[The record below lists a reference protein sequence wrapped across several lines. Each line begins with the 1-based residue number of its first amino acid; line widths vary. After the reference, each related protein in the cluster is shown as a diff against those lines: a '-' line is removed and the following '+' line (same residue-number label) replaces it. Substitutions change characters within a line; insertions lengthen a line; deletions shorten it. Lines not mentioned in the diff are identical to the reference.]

1 MPATFNSVDPRTGA
15 PVGDFAEATAADVAA
30 AVDAAERAFHAPAL
44 RDRDARAALLR
55 GAAARLRS
63 AADEV
68 VAVAGAETGLPE
80 GRLRGELERTAGQL
94 EAFAAVLDAGDYV
107 EAIIDTPDPAAT
119 PIPRPDVRRMLI
131 PIGPVAVFGASNFPL
146 AFSTAGGD
154 TASALAAGCPV
165 VVKGHPSHPGTGEL
179 VARELRA
186 AVADA
191 GLPDGTFAHLL
202 ASGVE
207 VGEAL
212 VDAPA
217 IAAVGFTG
225 STAGG
230 RAIVDRAARRPNPI
244 PVYAEMGSINPIV
257 VTDAALAA
265 RADAIADG
273 LVASVS
279 NFGGQLCT
287 KPGVV
292 FVPAG
297 DAGDGFAQAV
307 AAQLDRVEPT
317 VLLNE
322 RLRDALA
329 AAVERLGAQPEVQP
343 LGASPAFAGDGFR
356 HQPAAYEAP
365 AQAVAEG
372 SALLEEHFGPVVV
385 LLRYGSR
392 DELLAAL
399 GRIEGQLT
407 GSVHAQ
413 PDEDAELL
421 GPVTE
426 LLAARAGRVVYDGF
440 PTGVAVTHGMH
451 HGGPYPATSA
461 PAHTSVGMT
470 AIRRFLRPVAWQN
483 APAAV
488 LPPELRDENPLE
500 IWRRIDGE
508 TTRAPLADSARARQR
523 DPQRLPG

>member
-1 MPATFNSVDPRTGA
+1 MPASFNSVDPCTGT
-15 PVGDFAEATAADVAA
+15 PVAGYDEATPADVAA
-30 AVDAAERAFHAPAL
+30 AVDAAERAFQDPAL
-44 RDRDARAALLR
+44 RDRGARAALLR
-55 GAAARLRS
+55 GAATRLRD
-63 AADEV
+63 AGDEIV
-68 VAVAGAETGLPE
+68 DVAGQETGLPE
-80 GRLRGELERTAGQL
+80 ARLRSELERTAGQL
-94 EAFAAVLDAGDYV
+94 EAFAALIDAGDYV
-107 EAIIDTPDPAAT
+107 EAIIDTPDPHAV
-119 PIPRPDVRRMLI
+119 PIPRPDVRRMLV

-165 VVKGHPSHPGTGEL
+165 VVKGHPSHPGTGET
-179 VARELRA
+179 VAREVRSA
-186 AVADA
+186 AADA

-202 ASGVE
+202 AAGVE

-230 RAIVDRAARRPNPI
+230 RAIADRAARRPTPI

-257 VTDAALAA
+257 VTDAALEA
-265 RADAIADG
+265 RADRIADG

-292 FVPAG
+292 FVPHGPAG
-297 DAGDGFAQAV
+297 DAFARDV
-307 AAQLDRVEPT
+307 AARLDAVEPS

-329 AAVERLGAQPEVQP
+329 TAVERLEQQDGVER
-343 LGASPAFAGDGFR
+343 LGTAPRFAGDGFR
-356 HQPAAYEAP
+356 HQPIAYQAP
-365 AQAVAEG
+365 AADVADG
-372 SALLEEHFGPVVV
+372 SPLLEEHFGPVVV
-385 LLRYGSR
+385 LLRYA
-392 DELLAAL
+392 DPEQLLAAL
-399 GRIEGQLT
+399 QRIEGQLT
-407 GSVHAQ
+407 GSIHAQ
-413 PDEDAELL
+413 PGEDADLL
-421 GPVTE
+421 ARLTE
-426 LLAARAGRVVYDGF
+426 LLAARAGRIVYDGF

-483 APAAV
+483 APAQA
-488 LPPELRDENPLE
+488 LPPELRDENPLG
-500 IWRRIDGE
+500 IWRRVDGE
-508 TTRAPLADSARARQR
+508 LTR
-523 DPQRLPG
+523 DPL

>member
-1 MPATFNSVDPRTGA
+1 MPASFNSVDPHTA
-15 PVGDFAEATAADVAA
+15 TPIDSFDEASAADVAA
-30 AVDAAERAFHAPAL
+30 AVEAAERAFHDPAL
-44 RDRDARAALLR
+44 RDGAARMALLR
-55 GAAARLRS
+55 GAAARLR
-63 AADEV
+63 AAGDEIV
-68 VAVAGAETGLPE
+68 DVAGAETGLPE
-80 GRLRGELERTAGQL
+80 ARLRSELERTAGQL
-94 EAFAAVLDAGDYV
+94 EAFAALLEAGDYV
-107 EAIIDTPDPAAT
+107 EAIIDTPDPDAK
-119 PIPRPDVRRMLI
+119 PIPRPDVRRMLV

-179 VARELRA
+179 VAHEVRA
-186 AVADA
+186 AAAEA
-191 GLPDGTFAHLL
+191 GLPEGTFAHLL
-202 ASGVE
+202 AAGAA

-230 RAIVDRAARRPNPI
+230 RAIADRAARRPVPI

-257 VTDAALAA
+257 VTGAALAA
-265 RADAIADG
+265 RGQAIADG

-297 DAGDGFAQAV
+297 EEGDAFIRAV
-307 AAQLDRVEPT
+307 ATQLDRVEPT

-322 RLRDALA
+322 RLRDALR
-329 AAVERLGAQPEVQP
+329 AAVERLAEQPEVRP
-343 LGASPAFAGDGFR
+343 LGAAPAFAGDGYR

-365 AQAVAEG
+365 ASAVAAG
-372 SALLEEHFGPVVV
+372 PALLEEHFGPVVL
-385 LLRYGSR
+385 LLRYDDR

-399 GRIEGQLT
+399 RRVEGQLT
-407 GSVHAQ
+407 GSIHAQ

-421 GPVTE
+421 GSLTE

-451 HGGPYPATSA
+451 HGGPFPATSA

-483 APAAV
+483 APAAA
-488 LPPELRDENPLE
+488 LPPELRDENPLG
-500 IWRRIDGE
+500 IWRRVDGE
-508 TTRAPLADSARARQR
+508 LTRDRVPSERS
-523 DPQRLPG
+523 

>member
-1 MPATFNSVDPRTGA
+1 MATTFNSVDPRTGEPGPGYEEA
-15 PVGDFAEATAADVAA
+15 TTEDVQAAVATAADVH
-30 AVDAAERAFHAPAL
+30 RSGAL
-44 RDRDARAALLR
+44 ADHPKRAALLR
-55 GAAARLRS
+55 GAAARLR
-63 AADEV
+63 AAGDEI
-68 VAVAGAETGLPE
+68 VAIAMAETGLPE
-80 GRLRGELERTAGQL
+80 VRLRGELERTAGQL
-94 EAFAAVLDAGDYV
+94 EAFAAVVDAGDYV
-107 EAIIDTPDPAAT
+107 EAIIDTPDPDAK
-119 PIPRPDVRRMLI
+119 PIPRPDVRRMLV

-165 VVKGHPSHPGTGEL
+165 VVKGHPSHPGTGET

-191 GLPDGTFAHLL
+191 GLPEGTFAHLL
-202 ASGVE
+202 AAGVE

-230 RAIVDRAARRPNPI
+230 RAIADRAARRPQPI

-257 VTDAALAA
+257 VTDAALGA

-297 DAGDGFAQAV
+297 ETGDRFARDV
-307 AAQLDRVEPT
+307 AARLDAVEPT

-329 AAVERLGAQPEVQP
+329 DAVERLGARPEVRP
-343 LGASPAFAGDGFR
+343 LGERPAFAGEGFR

-365 AQAVAEG
+365 AAAVADAAE
-372 SALLEEHFGPVVV
+372 LLEEHFGPVVV
-385 LLRYGSR
+385 LLRYAGR
-392 DELLAAL
+392 EELLDAIA
-399 GRIEGQLT
+399 RIEGQLT
-407 GSVHAQ
+407 GSIHAQ
-413 PDEDAELL
+413 PEEDSELL
-421 GPVTE
+421 GALTE
-426 LLAARAGRVVYDGF
+426 ELAARAGRVVYDGF
-440 PTGVAVTHGMH
+440 PTGVAVTHGMQ
-451 HGGPYPATSA
+451 HGGPYPATSS

-483 APAAV
+483 APAEV
-488 LPPELRDENPLE
+488 LPPELRDLNPLGL
-500 IWRRIDGE
+500 WRRVDGE
-508 TTRAPLADSARARQR
+508 LTREPLS
-523 DPQRLPG
+523 

>member
-1 MPATFNSVDPRTGA
+1 LLFNWFSHRTSTVHAMPSTFNAVDPATGLPGESYD
-15 PVGDFAEATAADVAA
+15 EASAADVAA
-30 AVDAAERAFHAPAL
+30 AVDAAERAFHDPAL
-44 RDRDARAALLR
+44 RDRGARATLLR
-55 GAAARLRS
+55 GAAARLR
-63 AADEV
+63 AAGDEV
-68 VAVAGAETGLPE
+68 VAVAGSETGLPE
-80 GRLRGELERTAGQL
+80 ARLRSELERTAGQL

-107 EAIIDTPDPAAT
+107 EAIIDTPDPDAK
-119 PIPRPDVRRMLI
+119 PIPRPDVRRMLV
-131 PIGPVAVFGASNFPL
+131 PIGPVVVFGASNFPL

-179 VARELRA
+179 VAREVKA

-191 GLPDGTFAHLL
+191 GLPEGTFEHLL
-202 ASGVE
+202 AAGVE

-217 IAAVGFTG
+217 VAAVGFTG

-230 RAIVDRAARRPNPI
+230 RALADRAARRPNPI

-257 VTDAALAA
+257 VTEAALAA
-265 RADAIADG
+265 RADAIAEG

-292 FVPAG
+292 FVPDGAAG
-297 DAGDGFAQAV
+297 DEFARTV
-307 AAQLDRVEPT
+307 AERLDAVEPT

-329 AAVERLGAQPEVQP
+329 AAVQRLIEEGEAEP
-343 LGASPAFAGDGFR
+343 LGRTPAFTGEGFR
-356 HQPAAYEAP
+356 HQPAAYEAQ
-365 AQAVAEG
+365 ASAVAEG
-372 SALLEEHFGPVVV
+372 AALLEEHFGPVVV
-385 LLRYGSR
+385 LLRYGAPE
-392 DELLAAL
+392 ELLAAI

-407 GSVHAQ
+407 GSIHAQ
-413 PDEDAELL
+413 PDDDAELL
-421 GPVTE
+421 ALLTE

-451 HGGPYPATSA
+451 HGGPYPAASF

-488 LPPELRDENPLE
+488 LPPELRDENPLG
-500 IWRRIDGE
+500 IWRRVDGE
-508 TTRAPLADSARARQR
+508 LTR
-523 DPQRLPG
+523 DPL

>member
-1 MPATFNSVDPRTGA
+1 MPSTFNAVDPATGLPGESYD
-15 PVGDFAEATAADVAA
+15 EASPADVEA
-30 AVDAAERAFHAPAL
+30 AVAAAERAFHDPAL
-44 RDRDARAALLR
+44 RDRGARAALLR
-55 GAAARLRS
+55 GAAARLR
-63 AADEV
+63 AAGDDVVEV
-68 VAVAGAETGLPE
+68 AQQETGLPE
-80 GRLRGELERTAGQL
+80 VRLRSELERTAGQL
-94 EAFAAVLDAGDYV
+94 EAFAALLDAGDYV
-107 EAIIDTPDPAAT
+107 EAIIDTPDPDAK
-119 PIPRPDVRRMLI
+119 PIPRPDVRRMLV

-179 VARELRA
+179 VAHEVRA
-186 AVADA
+186 AAADA
-191 GLPDGTFAHLL
+191 GLPEGTFAHLL
-202 ASGVE
+202 AAGVE

-230 RAIVDRAARRPNPI
+230 RAIADRAARRPQPI

-297 DAGDGFAQAV
+297 EAGDEFARTV
-307 AAQLDRVEPT
+307 AERLDAVEPA

-322 RLRDALA
+322 RLRDALVT
-329 AAVERLGAQPEVQP
+329 AVERLSEEATR
-343 LGASPAFAGDGFR
+343 LGSADEFAGKGFR
-356 HQPAAYEAP
+356 HQPTAYEAP
-365 AQAVAEG
+365 ASAVAE
-372 SALLEEHFGPVVV
+372 STALLEEHFGPVVV
-385 LLRYGSR
+385 LLRYGGR
-392 DELLAAL
+392 DELLEAIA
-399 GRIEGQLT
+399 RIEGQLT
-407 GSVHAQ
+407 GSIHAQ
-413 PDEDAELL
+413 PEEDAELL
-421 GPVTE
+421 RMLTE
-426 LLAARAGRVVYDGF
+426 ELAARAGRVVYDGF

-451 HGGPYPATSA
+451 HGGPFPATSS

-488 LPPELRDENPLE
+488 LPPAVRDENPLG
-500 IWRRIDGE
+500 IWRRVDGE
-508 TTRAPLADSARARQR
+508 LTRERR
-523 DPQRLPG
+523 

>member
-1 MPATFNSVDPRTGA
+1 MSATFNSVDPRTGL
-15 PVGDFAEATAADVAA
+15 PGDSYEEASAADVEAAVAA
-30 AVDAAERAFHAPAL
+30 AEQAFAHPAL

-55 GAAARLRS
+55 GAARRLRG
-63 AADEV
+63 
-68 VAVAGAETGLPE
+68 AGEEIVGTAEAETGLPE
-80 GRLRGELERTAGQL
+80 FRLRSELERTAGQL

-107 EAIIDTPDPAAT
+107 EAILDSPDPDAT
-119 PIPRPDVRRMLI
+119 PIPRPDVRRMLV

-165 VVKGHPSHPGTGEL
+165 VVKGHPSHPGTGEI
-179 VARELRA
+179 VAREVRA

-191 GLPDGTFAHLL
+191 GLPEGTFTHLL
-202 ASGVE
+202 AAGIE

-217 IAAVGFTG
+217 IQAVGFTG

-230 RAIVDRAARRPNPI
+230 RAIMDRAARRPQPI

-257 VTDAALAA
+257 VTEAALAA
-265 RADAIADG
+265 RGGPIAEG

-297 DAGDGFAQAV
+297 AAGDAFAADV
-307 AAQLDRVEPT
+307 AARLDAVEPT

-329 AAVERLGAQPEVQP
+329 AAVDRLAVTEGVEALGA
-343 LGASPAFAGDGFR
+343 APAFEGEGYR
-356 HQPAAYEAP
+356 RQPAAFQAP
-365 AQAVAEG
+365 AADVAGG
-372 SALLEEHFGPVVV
+372 SPLLQEHFGPVVL
-385 LLRYGSR
+385 LLRYAGR
-392 DELLAAL
+392 DDLLGAL

-407 GSVHAQ
+407 GTVHGEA
-413 PDEDAELL
+413 DADADLMA
-421 GPVTE
+421 
-426 LLAARAGRVVYDGF
+426 LLAEVLSARAGRVLFGGF

-451 HGGPYPATSA
+451 HGGPYPAASSG
-461 PAHTSVGMT
+461 AHTSVGMT

-483 APAAV
+483 APQAV
-488 LPPELRDENPLE
+488 LPPELQDGNPLG
-500 IWRRIDGE
+500 IWRRVDGE
-508 TTRAPLADSARARQR
+508 LSKD
-523 DPQRLPG
+523 G

>member
-1 MPATFNSVDPRTGA
+1 MPATFNAVDPATGVA
-15 PVGDFAEATAADVAA
+15 VAAYDEASAADVAA
-30 AVDAAERAFHAPAL
+30 AVDAAERAFHDPAL
-44 RDRDARAALLR
+44 RHRGARATL
-55 GAAARLRS
+55 LRS
-63 AADEV
+63 AAGRLRAAGDEIV
-68 VAVAGAETGLPE
+68 TVAGSETGLPE
-80 GRLRGELERTAGQL
+80 ARLRSELERTAGQL

-107 EAIIDTPDPAAT
+107 EAIIDTPDPDAK
-119 PIPRPDVRRMLI
+119 PIPRPDVRRMLV

-165 VVKGHPSHPGTGEL
+165 VVKGHPSHPGTGEI

-186 AVADA
+186 AVTDA
-191 GLPDGTFAHLL
+191 GLPHGTFAHLL
-202 ASGVE
+202 AAGIE

-230 RAIVDRAARRPNPI
+230 RALADRAARRPNPI
-244 PVYAEMGSINPIV
+244 PVYAEMGSVNPIV
-257 VTDAALAA
+257 VTEAALAA
-265 RADAIADG
+265 RGDAIADG
-273 LVASVS
+273 LVASVAS
-279 NFGGQLCT
+279 FGGQLCT

-292 FVPAG
+292 FVPDGAAG
-297 DAGDGFAQAV
+297 DEFASTV
-307 AAQLDRVEPT
+307 AARLDAVEPT

-329 AAVERLGAQPEVQP
+329 AALERLAQRPEVRP
-343 LGASPAFAGDGFR
+343 LGAAPAFAGEGYR

-365 AQAVAEG
+365 AGAVGDGAE
-372 SALLEEHFGPVVV
+372 LLEEHFGPVVV
-385 LLRYGSR
+385 LLRYGDP
-392 DELLAAL
+392 DELLDAIAQV
-399 GRIEGQLT
+399 EGQLT
-407 GSVHAQ
+407 GSIHAQ
-413 PDEDAELL
+413 PDDDAQLL
-421 GPVTE
+421 GALTE
-426 LLAARAGRVVYDGF
+426 LLAARAGRLVYDGF

-488 LPPELRDENPLE
+488 LPPELRDDNPLG
-500 IWRRIDGE
+500 IWRRVDGE
-508 TTRAPLADSARARQR
+508 LTREPVGA
-523 DPQRLPG
+523 

>member
-1 MPATFNSVDPRTGA
+1 MPSTFNAVDPATGL
-15 PVGDFAEATAADVAA
+15 PVAGYDEASAADVAN
-30 AVDAAERAFHAPAL
+30 AVAAAERAFHDPSL
-44 RDRDARAALLR
+44 RDRAARAALLR
-55 GAAARLRS
+55 EAAARLR
-63 AADEV
+63 AAGDEI
-68 VAVAGAETGLPE
+68 VAVAGSETGLPE
-80 GRLRGELERTAGQL
+80 ARLRSELERTAGQL
-94 EAFAAVLDAGDYV
+94 EAFAALIDAGDYV
-107 EAIIDTPDPAAT
+107 EAIIDTPDPDAK
-119 PIPRPDVRRMLI
+119 PIPRPDVRRMLV

-165 VVKGHPSHPGTGEL
+165 VVKGHPSHPGTGET

-191 GLPDGTFAHLL
+191 GLPEGTFAHLL
-202 ASGVE
+202 AAGVE

-230 RAIVDRAARRPNPI
+230 RAIADRAARRPQPI

-257 VTDAALAA
+257 VTDAALGA

-297 DAGDGFAQAV
+297 ETGDRFARDV
-307 AAQLDRVEPT
+307 AARLDAVEPT

-329 AAVERLGAQPEVQP
+329 DAVERLGARPEVRP
-343 LGASPAFAGDGFR
+343 LGERPAFAGEGFR

-365 AQAVAEG
+365 AAAVADAAE
-372 SALLEEHFGPVVV
+372 LLEEHFGPVVV
-385 LLRYGSR
+385 LLRYAGR
-392 DELLAAL
+392 EELLDAIA
-399 GRIEGQLT
+399 RIEGQLT
-407 GSVHAQ
+407 GSIHAQ
-413 PDEDAELL
+413 PEEDSELL
-421 GPVTE
+421 GALTE
-426 LLAARAGRVVYDGF
+426 ELAARAGRVVYDGF
-440 PTGVAVTHGMH
+440 PTGVAVTHGMQ
-451 HGGPYPATSA
+451 HGGPYPATSS

-483 APAAV
+483 APAEV
-488 LPPELRDENPLE
+488 LPPELRDLNPLGL
-500 IWRRIDGE
+500 WRRVDGE
-508 TTRAPLADSARARQR
+508 LTREPLS
-523 DPQRLPG
+523 

>member
-1 MPATFNSVDPRTGA
+1 MPSTFNAVDPRTGT
-15 PVGDFAEATAADVAA
+15 PGHSYDEASAADVAA
-30 AVDAAERAFHAPAL
+30 AVDAAARAFAAPAL

-55 GAAARLRS
+55 GAAARLR
-63 AADEV
+63 ARGDDV
-68 VAVAGAETGLPE
+68 VALAGSETGLPE

-107 EAIIDTPDPAAT
+107 EAIIDTADPDAV
-119 PIPRPDVRRMLI
+119 PIPRPDVRRMLV

-165 VVKGHPSHPGTGEL
+165 VIKGHPSHPGTGEL
-179 VARELRA
+179 VAGELRA
-186 AVADA
+186 AAADA
-191 GLPDGTFAHLL
+191 GLPDGTVAHLL
-202 ASGVE
+202 AAGVE

-230 RAIVDRAARRPNPI
+230 RAIADRAARRPQPI

-265 RADAIADG
+265 RAQAIADG

-292 FVPAG
+292 LVPAG
-297 DAGDGFAQAV
+297 AAGDAFAQSV

-329 AAVERLGAQPEVQP
+329 TAVDRLAGEDDVRP
-343 LGASPAFAGDGFR
+343 LGSAPPFAGDGFR

-365 AQAVAEG
+365 AAAVAAG
-372 SALLEEHFGPVVV
+372 SPLLEEHFGPVVV
-385 LLRYGSR
+385 LLRYRDR

-399 GRIEGQLT
+399 AQLEGQLT
-407 GSVHAQ
+407 GSIHAQ
-413 PDEDAELL
+413 PEEDAELL
-421 GPVTE
+421 ATLTE
-426 LLAARAGRVVYDGF
+426 RIAERAGRVVFDGF

-488 LPPELRDENPLE
+488 LPPELRDANPLG
-500 IWRRIDGE
+500 IWRRLDGE
-508 TTRAPLADSARARQR
+508 LTR
-523 DPQRLPG
+523 DPVPS

>member
-1 MPATFNSVDPRTGA
+1 MRATFNAVDPATGIPGA
-15 PVGDFAEATAADVAA
+15 AYDEASAADVAA
-30 AVDAAERAFHAPAL
+30 AVDAAERAFHDPAL
-44 RDRDARAALLR
+44 RDRGARATL
-55 GAAARLRS
+55 LRS
-63 AADEV
+63 AAGRLRAASDEIV
-68 VAVAGAETGLPE
+68 TVAGSETGLPE
-80 GRLRGELERTAGQL
+80 ARLRSELERTAGQL

-107 EAIIDTPDPAAT
+107 EAIIDTPDPDAK
-119 PIPRPDVRRMLI
+119 PIPRPDVRRMLV

-165 VVKGHPSHPGTGEL
+165 VVKGHPSHPGTGEI
-179 VARELRA
+179 VARELHA
-186 AVADA
+186 AVSEA

-202 ASGVE
+202 AAGIE

-230 RAIVDRAARRPNPI
+230 RALADRAARRPNPI
-244 PVYAEMGSINPIV
+244 PVYAEMGSVNPIV

-265 RADAIADG
+265 RGDAIADG
-273 LVASVS
+273 LVASVAS
-279 NFGGQLCT
+279 FGGQLCT

-292 FVPAG
+292 FVPEGAAG
-297 DAGDGFAQAV
+297 DEFARAV
-307 AAQLDRVEPT
+307 AERLDAVEPT

-329 AAVERLGAQPEVQP
+329 AAVERLAQRPEVRP
-343 LGASPAFAGDGFR
+343 LGAAPAFAGDGYR

-365 AQAVAEG
+365 AAAVAEG
-372 SALLEEHFGPVVV
+372 AELLEEHFGPVVV
-385 LLRYGSR
+385 LLRYGGR
-392 DELLAAL
+392 DELLAA
-399 GRIEGQLT
+399 IAQVEGQLT
-407 GSVHAQ
+407 GSIHAQ
-413 PDEDAELL
+413 PEEDSELL
-421 GPVTE
+421 ARLTE

-488 LPPELRDENPLE
+488 LPPELRNENPLG
-500 IWRRIDGE
+500 IWRRLDGE
-508 TTRAPLADSARARQR
+508 LTRAEADQRQR
-523 DPQRLPG
+523 QRPH

>member
-1 MPATFNSVDPRTGA
+1 MWFVHWTSTVDDMPSSFNAVDPATGLAVAGYD
-15 PVGDFAEATAADVAA
+15 EASAADVAA
-30 AVDAAERAFHAPAL
+30 AVDAAERAFHDPAL
-44 RDRDARAALLR
+44 RDRDARASMLR
-55 GAAARLRS
+55 AAAARLR
-63 AADEV
+63 AAGDEI
-68 VAVAGAETGLPE
+68 VAVAGSETGLPE
-80 GRLRGELERTAGQL
+80 GRLRSELERTAGQL
-94 EAFAAVLDAGDYV
+94 EAFAALLDAGDYV
-107 EAIIDTPDPAAT
+107 EAIIDTPDPDAK
-119 PIPRPDVRRMLI
+119 PIPRPDVRRMLV

-179 VARELRA
+179 VAHELQRA
-186 AVADA
+186 VEQA
-191 GLPDGTFAHLL
+191 GLPVGTFAHLL
-202 ASGVE
+202 AAGVE

-230 RAIVDRAARRPNPI
+230 RAIADRAARRPNPI
-244 PVYAEMGSINPIV
+244 PVYAEMGSVNPIV
-257 VTDAALAA
+257 VTEAALAA
-265 RADAIADG
+265 RAGAIADG

-279 NFGGQLCT
+279 DFGGQLCT

-292 FVPAG
+292 FVPRGQTG
-297 DAGDGFAQAV
+297 DDFVRAIAER
-307 AAQLDRVEPT
+307 LDAVEPT

-329 AAVERLGAQPEVQP
+329 AAVRRLAERPEVRP
-343 LGASPAFAGDGFR
+343 LGSAPAFAGDGFR

-365 AQAVAEG
+365 AAAVAEG

-392 DELLAAL
+392 DELVAAL
-399 GRIEGQLT
+399 ERVEGQLT
-407 GSVHAQ
+407 GSIHAQ

-421 GPVTE
+421 ALLTE

-461 PAHTSVGMT
+461 AAHTSVGMT

-488 LPPELRDENPLE
+488 LPPELRDENPLG
-500 IWRRIDGE
+500 IWRRVDGE
-508 TTRAPLADSARARQR
+508 LTREPL
-523 DPQRLPG
+523 G

>member
-1 MPATFNSVDPRTGA
+1 MPSTFNSVDPATGREVA
-15 PVGDFAEATAADVAA
+15 GYDEASAADVAA
-30 AVDAAERAFHAPAL
+30 AVDAAERAFHDPAL
-44 RDRDARAALLR
+44 RDRAARAALLR
-55 GAAARLRS
+55 GAAGRLR
-63 AADEV
+63 AAGDDI
-68 VAVAGAETGLPE
+68 VAVAGSETGLPA
-80 GRLRGELERTAGQL
+80 GRLRSELERTAGQL
-94 EAFAAVLDAGDYV
+94 EAFAALLDAGDYV
-107 EAIIDTPDPAAT
+107 EAIIDTPDPDAK
-119 PIPRPDVRRMLI
+119 PIPRPDVRRMLV
-131 PIGPVAVFGASNFPL
+131 PIGPVAVFGSSNFPL

-165 VVKGHPSHPGTGEL
+165 VVKGHPSHPGTGEI
-179 VARELRA
+179 VAREVRA
-186 AVADA
+186 AVAEA

-202 ASGVE
+202 AAGVE

-230 RAIVDRAARRPNPI
+230 RAIADRAARRPNPI
-244 PVYAEMGSINPIV
+244 PVYAEMGSVNPIV
-257 VTDAALAA
+257 VTETALAA
-265 RADAIADG
+265 RAGAIAEG

-292 FVPAG
+292 FVPEGAAG
-297 DAGDGFAQAV
+297 DEFARTV
-307 AAQLDRVEPT
+307 AARLDEVEPT

-329 AAVERLGAQPEVQP
+329 DAVERLAARSEVRP
-343 LGASPAFAGDGFR
+343 LGEAPPAAGDGFR

-365 AQAVAEG
+365 ASAVAEG
-372 SALLEEHFGPVVV
+372 AELLEEHFGPVVV
-385 LLRYGSR
+385 LLRYGGR

-399 GRIEGQLT
+399 ERIEGQLT
-407 GSVHAQ
+407 GSIHAE
-413 PDEDAELL
+413 PGDELL
-421 GPVTE
+421 GPVGE

-470 AIRRFLRPVAWQN
+470 AIHRFLRPVAWQN

-488 LPPELRDENPLE
+488 LPPELRDENPLG
-500 IWRRIDGE
+500 IWRRVDGE
-508 TTRAPLADSARARQR
+508 LTRESLR
-523 DPQRLPG
+523 

>member
-1 MPATFNSVDPRTGA
+1 MPATFNAVDPTTGA
-15 PVGDFAEATAADVAA
+15 PGAGYAEASAADVAA
-30 AVDAAERAFHAPAL
+30 AVAAAERAFHDPAL
-44 RDRDARAALLR
+44 RDRAARAALLR
-55 GAAARLRS
+55 GAAARLR
-63 AADEV
+63 AAGDEI
-68 VAVAGAETGLPE
+68 VAVAGSETGLPE
-80 GRLRGELERTAGQL
+80 GRLRSELERTAGQL

-107 EAIIDTPDPAAT
+107 EAIIDTPDPDAK
-119 PIPRPDVRRMLI
+119 PIPRPDVRRMLV

-179 VARELRA
+179 VARELAA
-186 AVADA
+186 AVAEA

-202 ASGVE
+202 AAGVE

-230 RAIVDRAARRPNPI
+230 RAISDRAARRPNPI

-265 RADAIADG
+265 RGDAIADG

-297 DAGDGFAQAV
+297 RRGRRVRRTV
-307 AAQLDRVEPT
+307 AARLDDVEPT

-329 AAVERLGAQPEVQP
+329 AAVERLAERPEVRAARR
-343 LGASPAFAGDGFR
+343 GAARSPARASATSRPPTRRPRRRSRDG
-356 HQPAAYEAP
+356 A
-365 AQAVAEG
+365 
-372 SALLEEHFGPVVV
+372 ALLEEHFGPVVV
-385 LLRYGSR
+385 LLRYGDR
-392 DELLAAL
+392 DELLAAIE
-399 GRIEGQLT
+399 RIEGQLT
-407 GSVHAQ
+407 GSIHAQ

-421 GPVTE
+421 GR
-426 LLAARAGRVVYDGF
+426 ARPSCSPR
-440 PTGVAVTHGMH
+440 
-451 HGGPYPATSA
+451 
-461 PAHTSVGMT
+461 
-470 AIRRFLRPVAWQN
+470 
-483 APAAV
+483 APAASSTTASR
-488 LPPELRDENPLE
+488 PASPSPTACTTAGPT
-500 IWRRIDGE
+500 RRRRRRR
-508 TTRAPLADSARARQR
+508 TRRSA
-523 DPQRLPG
+523 